1 MEYKFTSANFE
12 EEVLK
17 SDRPVLVDFY
27 ADWCGPCKMM
37 APVVAQL
44 ADELEGKAKVG
55 KLNIDDCMG
64 RTAAMHCRIHP
75 MNKGNL
81 VGTAFTIKVPEG
93 DNLMFHKA
101 MDMAQPGDVFVI
113 DAGGSP
119 NRSIFGELMV
129 SYCRARGIAGIVVD
143 GSIRDSEAIGELT
156 DFPVYAIGV
165 TPNGPYKNGPGEIN
179 TPVSVGGIVVH
190 PGDIIVGDADGVIV
204 IYPEDAE
211 TVLAAVKAVK
221 VKEEGIMKD
230 IVEKTSY
237 VRPWVDEKLKEI
249 GCEEI

>member
-1 MEYKFTSANFE
+1 MSKGCKIIKDFVRPSKELVE
-12 EEVLK
+12 EF
-17 SDRPVLVDFY
+17 RGMPV
-27 ADWCGPCKMM
+27 A
-37 APVVAQL
+37 
-44 ADELEGKAKVG
+44 
-55 KLNIDDCMG
+55 NIDDCMG

-179 TPVSVGGIVVH
+179 TP
-190 PGDIIVGDADGVIV
+190 
-204 IYPEDAE
+204 EDAE

>member
-1 MEYKFTSANFE
+1 MSKGCKIIKDFVRPPKALVE
-12 EEVLK
+12 EFR
-17 SDRPVLVDFY
+17 DMPV
-27 ADWCGPCKMM
+27 A
-37 APVVAQL
+37 
-44 ADELEGKAKVG
+44 
-55 KLNIDDCMG
+55 NIDDCMG

-75 MNKGNL
+75 MNKGSL

-101 MDMAQPGDVFVI
+101 MDMAQPGDVFII
-113 DAGGSP
+113 DAGASP
-119 NRSIFGELMV
+119 NRSIFGELMA

-143 GSIRDSEAIGELT
+143 GSIRDSEAIGEMT

-221 VKEEGIMKD
+221 VKEAGIMKD

-237 VRPWVDEKLKEI
+237 PRPWVDEKLKEI
-249 GCEEI
+249 GCEEL